1 MINIV
6 ALTYLNIEYDTGEL
20 TIIFEYYSTQWS
32 AYSNTAVLELVNTWV
47 LLIVFINTVALH
59 TGTQWSTSNTIQ

>member
-6 ALTYLNIEYDTGEL
+6 ALTYLNIEYDTVVL

-32 AYSNTAVLELVNTWV
+32 TYSNTAVLELVNTWV
-47 LLIVFINTVALH
+47 LLIVFINTVTLH